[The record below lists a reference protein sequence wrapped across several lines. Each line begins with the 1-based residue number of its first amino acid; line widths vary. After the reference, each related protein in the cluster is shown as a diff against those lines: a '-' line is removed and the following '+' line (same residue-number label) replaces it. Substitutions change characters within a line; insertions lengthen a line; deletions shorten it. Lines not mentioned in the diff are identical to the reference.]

1 MPTYDEKLLADA
13 PEVTKADL
21 QDGYNSELLHEPTV
35 KRTTSAR
42 VAPIPPRSNTDLHQH
57 PLNDLESS
65 APLQP
70 KEAPYDTGLGR
81 KKQPF
86 WRTTKGIVI
95 LGLVLLAIILAAVLG
110 GVLGSR
116 NKKNVNVT
124 NGTGKGGD
132 QGNSSGSVPS
142 SGIPNGS
149 APSGAPGNG
158 VGGALSSGINIP
170 FPATPTA
177 KSTGSATQAIGGSPT
192 GSISSGNT
200 GTTAPTGTGEADSQT
215 GANTGS
221 GTTGGGSGVE
231 SPGGSTGP
239 TDF

>member
-1 MPTYDEKLLADA
+1 M
-13 PEVTKADL
+13 
-21 QDGYNSELLHEPTV
+21 

-42 VAPIPPRSNTDLHQH
+42 VAPIHPRSNQY

-116 NKKNVNVT
+116 NHKNLSANNGAGAGGGNGSSGGNST
-124 NGTGKGGD
+124 NDGGD
-132 QGNSSGSVPS
+132 GISGVSATNNGGDGVSGTLPSATISSQLSATSNPQLPTTRVRHSATPTQEVIGTATGSTTGGDSGTTVSSGSDG
-142 SGIPNGS
+142 SGSQP
-149 APSGAPGNG
+149 GA
-158 VGGALSSGINIP
+158 S
-170 FPATPTA
+170 
-177 KSTGSATQAIGGSPT
+177 
-192 GSISSGNT
+192 
-200 GTTAPTGTGEADSQT
+200 T
-215 GANTGS
+215 GANTTVGD
-221 GTTGGGSGVE
+221 TGAAQP
-231 SPGGSTGP
+231 PGDSAVPAT
-239 TDF
+239 F

>member
-1 MPTYDEKLLADA
+1 M
-13 PEVTKADL
+13 
-21 QDGYNSELLHEPTV
+21 

-42 VAPIPPRSNTDLHQH
+42 VAPISPRSNPDLHHH

-116 NKKNVNVT
+116 NKGKNINIQSG
-124 NGTGKGGD
+124 NGQGGSGDGSKGTSGGSASSVITPI
-132 QGNSSGSVPS
+132 QSASATTKPSSTMVQPIGGTASGTSGSGNS
-142 SGIPNGS
+142 
-149 APSGAPGNG
+149 
-158 VGGALSSGINIP
+158 
-170 FPATPTA
+170 
-177 KSTGSATQAIGGSPT
+177 
-192 GSISSGNT
+192 
-200 GTTAPTGTGEADSQT
+200 GTTAPTGGDAGSQT
-215 GANTGS
+215 GANGGS
-221 GTTGGGSGVE
+221 GTTGGTTTGMTE
-231 SPGGSTGP
+231 APSTGTGP
-239 TDF
+239 NV